1 MVKFLL
7 WLFLFVIVLPNSS
20 LANERTEAEALRDLK
35 KGAGYLGAAVV
46 CKEYNIA
53 EMANQHLKYLQTR
66 DTIAGIF
73 HPDDEAFL
81 IQMQKE
87 TSQKV
92 REDFLSDNS
101 LFSCSELPA
110 SFESFRK
117 ETRPYQ
123 EKQTSPF
130 TGVTDTYDPLKSNPL
145 LARGRELRKSRSLAV
160 SQQSTGSSL
169 GWADGIDMLALSVA
183 LFAAGFVAWRVSH
196 TRRVPPV
203 STFSTPLISC
213 LIFIF
218 LRGTIDTYMGVS
230 GDNALNFVMGAVS
243 LVLIL
248 MICSQTRHEKGL
260 LWGGLWMSARGLLNI
275 GLFIWMGSDN
285 LAETLTTMP
294 ISALPNFIISY
305 VLPFVVA
312 GFLIKTYRKK
322 TQAI

>member
-20 LANERTEAEALRDLK
+20 LANERTEEEALRDLK

-92 REDFLSDNS
+92 REDFLSNNS

-130 TGVTDTYDPLKSNPL
+130 TGVADNYDLKKRDPLY
-145 LARGRELRKSRSLAV
+145 AQAMEGLRTRTMP
-160 SQQSTGSSL
+160 SQNTGGPSL

-203 STFSTPLISC
+203 STFSTPLIFC

-248 MICSQTRHEKGL
+248 MICSPTRHENGL

-285 LAETLTTMP
+285 LAEMLTTMP

-312 GFLIKTYRKK
+312 GYLIKTYRKK